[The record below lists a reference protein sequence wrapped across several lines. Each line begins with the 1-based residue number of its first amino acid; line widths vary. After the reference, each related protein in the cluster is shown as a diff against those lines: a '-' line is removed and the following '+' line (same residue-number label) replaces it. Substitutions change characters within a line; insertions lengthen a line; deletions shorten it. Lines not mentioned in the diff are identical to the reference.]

1 LQLVRSVYGEQVP
14 KSDLHV
20 LGNGRGAGCSTSIAV
35 VHNGVRVI
43 TPQSRVPPRGSDV
56 DASLAVRE
64 TTACRLTAVAVITTR
79 NEIDGLDALRI
90 DTVVGMAIYTGILD
104 AEPPGQACS

>member
-1 LQLVRSVYGEQVP
+1 VR
-14 KSDLHV
+14 K
-20 LGNGRGAGCSTSIAV
+20 
-35 VHNGVRVI
+35 
-43 TPQSRVPPRGSDV
+43 
-56 DASLAVRE
+56 
-64 TTACRLTAVAVITTR
+64 TTVCRLTAVAVITTR